1 MSSPS
6 VTMRVLGVL
15 SLFALLTSAA
25 FLAGC
30 GGTSTTAAPTTE
42 ATAAATTGPTAST
55 GAGAS
60 SSAGGDPIVIGAV
73 VSATGA
79 NAPLGGPQ
87 RDTFEILQKK
97 INEAGGVIG
106 RQIEIVVLDDQSSAK
121 EAVTATNRLLQTEKA
136 VAIIGASGSAST
148 LAMKPIIN
156 KAGIPQIA
164 MAAANAI
171 TDEAPIEWLW
181 RVAPKD
187 NLAVARALKYIA
199 EDLKLTRVAVLHDEN
214 AFGSSGADE
223 IQRTQGEWGLEVVAL
238 ESYKTDET
246 DLTAHLTKIAGVNPE
261 VLVVWGTNPGPAVA
275 AKNLQQLGLDIPY
288 VGSHGIANDKFIELA
303 GDAGEGVVLPTNK
316 MVLPDSINDAAMKS
330 IVDSFVADYKAAYG
344 LAPTPFACYAHDGLL
359 VLLKAIE
366 AAGGTDPK
374 ALQEQLNKTGGLAAV
389 GGIFTYTDTDHDG
402 LKVDDLMMVRVKD
415 GTWAPIE

>member
-1 MSSPS
+1 MSSRS
-6 VTMRVLGVL
+6 VTARVLGAL
-15 SLFALLTSAA
+15 SLVLLLTGAV

-30 GGTSTTAAPTTE
+30 GGT
-42 ATAAATTGPTAST
+42 ATATTTGPSAST
-55 GAGAS
+55 GTSTAS
-60 SSAGGDPIVIGAV
+60 SAAGGDPIVIGAV

-87 RDTFEILQKK
+87 RDTFELLQKK
-97 INEAGGVIG
+97 INDAGGVIG
-106 RQIEIVVLDDQSSAK
+106 RQIKIVVLDDQSSAK

-148 LAMKPIIN
+148 LAMKPIIS
-156 KAGIPQIA
+156 KAAIPQIA

-171 TDEAPIEWLW
+171 TDEPPIDWLW

-199 EDLKLTRVAVLHDEN
+199 EELKLTRVAVLHDEN

-223 IQRTQGEWGLEVVAL
+223 IQRTQGEWELEVVAL

-246 DLTAHLTKIAGVNPE
+246 DLTAHLTKIAGLNPE
-261 VLVVWGTNPGPAVA
+261 VLVVWGTNPGPAIA
-275 AKNLQQLGLDIPY
+275 AKNMQQLGLDIPY

-303 GDAGEGVVLPTNK
+303 GEAGEGVVLPTNK
-316 MVLPDSINDAAMKS
+316 MVLPDSITDPAMKAV
-330 IVDSFVADYKAAYG
+330 VDSFVTDYKAAYG
-344 LAPTPFACYAHDGLL
+344 VAPTPFACYAHDGLM

-374 ALQEQLNKTGGLAAV
+374 ALQEQLNKISGLAAA
-389 GGIFTYTDTDHDG
+389 GGVFTYTDTDHDG
-402 LKVDDLMMVRVKD
+402 LRVDDLMMVKVEE
-415 GTWAPIE
+415 GAWAPVE